1 DGHDGADR
9 VLLDVAALS
18 EDGTSALDW
27 WYPSWDGRLLAWGR
41 SESGSEESVLFLRDV
56 ATGKDL
62 PDKTDRTRHA
72 SVAWLPDGKSFYY
85 SRYPAPGTVPAGEEK
100 YHCRIYRHVIGQD
113 PDKDELVFG
122 EGRDK
127 TDVPQVLIS
136 P

>member
-1 DGHDGADR
+1 RRTNSGLRYFRTKREGTQNQPTLYVRDGHDGADR

-62 PDKTDRTRHA
+62 PDKIDRTRHA

-100 YHCRIYRHVIGQD
+100 YHCR
-113 PDKDELVFG
+113 
-122 EGRDK
+122 
-127 TDVPQVLIS
+127 
-136 P
+136 